1 MHGNGDA
8 VGVYRVEALD
18 HDRIAVAAA
27 VAESQGHVRDA
38 GRSDGTGLV
47 LRAAACLVEVG
58 VGRALEARGAVE
70 GRCRVAA

>member
-8 VGVYRVEALD
+8 VGVCRVEALD
-18 HDRIAVAAA
+18 PDRVAVAVA

-38 GRSDGTGLV
+38 GRSDGTSLV
-47 LRAAACLVEVG
+47 LRAAACLVEVR

-70 GRCRVAA
+70 GCCRVAA